1 MPETITKTEYKPFI
15 MTKKQLASKE
25 FAFVNGNHSVMI
37 ESIANGQNLCSYLLK
52 GYVES
57 NERKGLYFQVDIV
70 ISDSKHNSIPWSNCT
85 CTSAHYRSNPCHHAL
100 RMRDVFL
107 ANKSNALKAAMRR

>member
-1 MPETITKTEYKPFI
+1 MPETVTKTEYKPFT
-15 MTKKQLASKE
+15 MTKKQLASEE
-25 FAFVNGNHSVMI
+25 FAFVNGNKSVMI
-37 ESIANGQNLCSYLLK
+37 ERIADGRIPGSYLLK

-57 NERKGLYFQVDIV
+57 KERKGTYFQVDIV

-107 ANKSNALKAAMRR
+107 ANRNNMLKAVMRR